1 MSADL
6 PAAVIAAN
14 ADHSIDVV
22 RAYIGPGSDVGAVG
36 ALAALVA
43 TGVLMVIGFFWYPV
57 KRVLRSRR
65 KNGKNLA
72 G

>member
-1 MSADL
+1 ME
-6 PAAVIAAN
+6 
-14 ADHSIDVV
+14 VV
-22 RAYIGPGSDVGAVG
+22 RAYIGPGSGIGAVG

-43 TGVLMVIGFFWYPV
+43 TGALMVIGFLWYPV
-57 KRVLRSRR
+57 KRILRSRR